1 MINSKENQ
9 IAYANEI
16 TKEWRK
22 AITGEI
28 ERVALRADSTLG
40 WYASKLDAALV
51 KFDQAIAQVGAVKV
65 ILMKNAG
72 INPAKAMIKQAQ
84 QK

>member
-1 MINSKENQ
+1 MSNGTEKQ

-28 ERVALRADSTLG
+28 EQVALRGDSTLG
-40 WYASKLDAALV
+40 WYAGKLDAALV

-65 ILMKNAG
+65 IEMRNAG